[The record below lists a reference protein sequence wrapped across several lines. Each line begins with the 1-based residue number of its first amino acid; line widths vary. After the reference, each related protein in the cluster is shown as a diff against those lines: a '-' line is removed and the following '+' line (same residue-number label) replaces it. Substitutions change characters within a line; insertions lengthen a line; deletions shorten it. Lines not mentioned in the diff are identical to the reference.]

1 MKSDFKRIYTGSLV
15 NAQQIEEK
23 LKEFDITAVI
33 KDESESGR
41 LAGFAPPVFGQVQVF
56 VHEDEFEKATA
67 LLSEIKLN

>member
-15 NAQQIEEK
+15 NAQHIEDK
-23 LKEFDITAVI
+23 LKEFDITPVI

-67 LLSEIKLN
+67 LLIEMQLN